1 MIVNANNAALV
12 ATILTA
18 MSDERFT
25 MRTIKGIKKGTSFTD
40 LQIAEAV
47 MAMRMPVAHR
57 NVDSAPLV
65 VRPIDRAKLLELR
78 DAVNALTGDATMII
92 DFQPHMALED
102 DSVIDGEA
110 VEVLPQP
117 RRLLN

>member
-1 MIVNANNAALV
+1 MIINANNAQLV

-25 MRTIKGIKKGTSFTD
+25 MRTVKGIKKGTNFTD

-65 VRPIDRAKLLELR
+65 VRPIDRAKMIELR
-78 DAVNALTGDATMII
+78 DRVNALTGDATMVI
-92 DFQPHMALED
+92 DFGPSMIED
-102 DSVIDGEA
+102 DSVIEGE
-110 VEVLPQP
+110 VLTLPQP
-117 RRLLN
+117 RRQLN